1 MTVLEYTQNGHQV
14 IQCNFF
20 YCCLLNF
27 FDDMELMILGFL
39 FGSCRIC
46 KCLGTSFL
54 VYKGGFVDKNQ
65 DKYLYPFASLTA

>member
-1 MTVLEYTQNGHQV
+1 
-14 IQCNFF
+14 
-20 YCCLLNF
+20 
-27 FDDMELMILGFL
+27 MILGFL

-65 DKYLYPFASLTA
+65 DKYLYPFASPTA